1 MASEDS
7 ASDYSD
13 WESDKP
19 PKTSL
24 ELLMAG
30 NMRVVRNYI
39 TLEELI
45 AVYPSLKEKALSNP
59 STLTDEERRTY
70 LDLPNVETETTNLRA
85 VTALSREE
93 LIEKAIKDSSS
104 LTEEEV
110 DLLQHHFWTP
120 KTAADLGAS
129 GLWGYEA
136 EWEET
141 LMGEEG
147 EEFYEALTPAY
158 LPNEKEAFS
167 AGSSESSGRY
177 LHGRRLKASALA
189 EAALPNAPEWIR
201 RLYRERKKMWGFVVF
216 IDGAMQELRARALDD
231 FVCSLEGQIKFAL
244 SHNGSKNII
253 QNEWRMVAG
262 AGTAL
267 DASDSSSQEEGV
279 VLRKAFRDI
288 LQDPFQYEQ
297 RADVVPISY
306 SRETRTADFFK
317 DVLVT
322 PDILT
327 NTFLVFD
334 RICKAS
340 VLETGH
346 YIESMRIRA
355 FEANY
360 PVPGKEYPEGYKGY
374 TWVRL
379 DQLVTNF
386 YELRSMKADE
396 VGMDEIWQSAQQ
408 SRNAAFVSMDSKE
421 AGNCTPSNP
430 MGGFLPDSVLGKRK
444 YAMQ

>member
-1 MASEDS
+1 
-7 ASDYSD
+7 
-13 WESDKP
+13 
-19 PKTSL
+19 
-24 ELLMAG
+24 MAG
-30 NMRVVRNYI
+30 NMRVLRNYI

-93 LIEKAIKDSSS
+93 LIEKAVKDSSS
-104 LTEEEV
+104 LTEEEA
-110 DLLQHHFWTP
+110 DLLYHHFWTP
-120 KTAADLGAS
+120 KTAADRGAS
-129 GLWGYEA
+129 GLQGYEA

-167 AGSSESSGRY
+167 AGNYETAHRY
-177 LHGRRLKASALA
+177 LHARRLKASALA

-201 RLYRERKKMWGFVVF
+201 RLYREGKKMWGFVVF

-231 FVCSLEGQIKFAL
+231 FVCSLEGHIKFAL
-244 SHNGSKNII
+244 SHNGSKDII
-253 QNEWRMVAG
+253 QNEWRMVHFNAPKSTRVAG

-306 SRETRTADFFK
+306 SRETRTAEFFK
-317 DVLVT
+317 DELVT

-334 RICKAS
+334 RICKTS

-346 YIESMRIRA
+346 KTESMRIRA
-355 FEANY
+355 FEADY
-360 PVPGKEYPEGYKGY
+360 PVPGKTYAEGYEGY

-408 SRNAAFVSMDSKE
+408 SHNAAFVSMDSKE
-421 AGNCTPSNP
+421 AGNWTPSNP
-430 MGGFLPDSVLGKRK
+430 MGGFFPDSVLGKRQ
-444 YAMQ
+444 YAKQ